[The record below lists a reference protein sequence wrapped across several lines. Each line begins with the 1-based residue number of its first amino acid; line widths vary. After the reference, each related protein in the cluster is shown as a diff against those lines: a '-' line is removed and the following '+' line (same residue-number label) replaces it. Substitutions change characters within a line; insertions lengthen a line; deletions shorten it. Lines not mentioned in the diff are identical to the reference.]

1 MVERLGRTLA
11 VVATLAAGCGDG
23 DTREADA
30 ADSCE
35 YHDVNIHRPTPCI
48 PPDVFFLNFGP
59 KEGVTCG
66 QLRGTSP
73 FPETE
78 FNSAPPPYS
87 THHYCDGQPDDSVVA
102 TEAFVGSPRLQR
114 RLRSLFAKFMR
125 RFGIEVVEEPP
136 ATGPYNQL
144 DIGGVGEG
152 VLIGSH
158 RARVIKG
165 KAPIDRRNQSPSD
178 KGFVTDRFELPQGTV
193 TCTPDIVARA
203 VLHEAAHTLGL
214 DHPPATDTEPTLM
227 SVNVAAEDQCEVL
240 NLNDEQA
247 KTLAWNL
254 IGSCAHKETDI
265 CDLIAAAQQETE
277 ALVQDCQLLDG
288 AP

>member
-1 MVERLGRTLA
+1 MVERFGRTLI
-11 VVATLAAGCGDG
+11 VAAALVAGCGDG
-23 DTREADA
+23 ATRE

-35 YHDVNIHRPTPCI
+35 YRGVNTHRPTPCT

-87 THHYCDGQPDDSVVA
+87 TQHYCAGKPDDAMVA
-102 TEAFVGSPRLQR
+102 TEAFVGSPGLQR
-114 RLRSLFAKFMR
+114 RLRSLFANFMR
-125 RFGIEVVEEPP
+125 RLGIEVVEEPP

-152 VLIGSH
+152 VIIGSH

-165 KAPIDRRNQSPSD
+165 KAPIDRGNQSPSD
-178 KGFVTDRFELPQGTV
+178 KGFVTDRSKLPQGTI
-193 TCTPDIVARA
+193 TCASDIVARA
-203 VLHEAAHTLGL
+203 ALHEAAHMLGL
-214 DHPPATDTEPTLM
+214 DHPPASDTEPTLM
-227 SVNVAAEDQCEVL
+227 SENVAAEDQCPVL
-240 NLNDEQA
+240 NLNDAQA
-247 KTLAWNL
+247 ETLAQNL
-254 IGSCAHKETDI
+254 IGSCAHNEIDI